1 MKWLLQLVI
10 LSALFAVLTWVA
22 GWWMVPATGA
32 VYGAWA
38 ARQRLTLITAT
49 LAGVLG
55 WGALLAYDASAGPL
69 GRLVQLLGSLFRVP
83 GTALLVL
90 TLAYAALL
98 AVSAAAL
105 TRGLRRLMLP
115 N

>member
-10 LSALFAVLTWVA
+10 LSALFATLTWFV

-32 VYGAWA
+32 LYGAWA

-49 LAGVLG
+49 LAGVLA
-55 WGALLAYDASAGPL
+55 WGALLAYDASTGPL
-69 GRLVQLLGSLFRVP
+69 GRLLQVLSSLFRVP
-83 GTALLVL
+83 GAALIVL

-98 AVSAAAL
+98 AVSAAAF

-115 N
+115 Q